1 MTRNDRTAL
10 KLAMEIAQRDPL
22 RAKQLQAKL
31 EDESWDEVAQ
41 FASYCCQNRA
51 LNLLPWQ
58 EPPCWGDTER
68 CDPDAKKLL
77 QKMLAAGVSRF
88 TRSADGIA
96 TGQPTQAI

>member
-1 MTRNDRTAL
+1 MPPPST
-10 KLAMEIAQRDPL
+10 EIFFSASGWVAGPL
-22 RAKQLQAKL
+22 VTEPSLM
-31 EDESWDEVAQ
+31 
-41 FASYCCQNRA
+41 